1 MLFVIVAALAIFTV
15 EYYDTGLPWWGLI
28 VAFLISA
35 VNFLPQGLLEAF
47 TNQHVGLN
55 VITELVSGYMLP
67 GRGVANMLIKT
78 YVSVTSGRALSM
90 RELTSRASSRCLKV

>member
-78 YVSVTSGRALSM
+78 YVSVTSGRALSI
-90 RELTSRASSRCLKV
+90 